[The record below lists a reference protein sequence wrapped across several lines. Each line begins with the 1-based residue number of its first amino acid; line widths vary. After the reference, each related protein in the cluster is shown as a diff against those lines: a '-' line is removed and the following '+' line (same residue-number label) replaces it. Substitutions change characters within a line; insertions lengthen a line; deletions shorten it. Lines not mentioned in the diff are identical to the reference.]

1 MKKNTKIIRLS
12 EANLNSIVKNTI
24 KSVLREE
31 FGREL
36 DYGNDHELDNN
47 KKRRDLYDEIDSRLQ
62 KFGDAYVSRFYSDKN
77 QITLAVH
84 KSINMRNKIQEMMS
98 LFGFELYTIGANDDY
113 IIMTFIP
120 K

>member
-36 DYGNDHELDNN
+36 DYGNDHELDKRKN
-47 KKRRDLYDEIDSRLQ
+47 RRDLYDEIDNRLQ
-62 KFGDAYVSRFYSDKN
+62 KFGDAYVSRFYSDEN

-98 LFGFELYTIGANDDY
+98 LFGFELYTTGANDDY
-113 IIMTFIP
+113 IMMTFIP

>member
-31 FGREL
+31 FGREH
-36 DYGNDHELDNN
+36 DYELDNN
-47 KKRRDLYDEIDSRLQ
+47 KKRRDLYDEIDNRLQ
-62 KFGDAYVSRFYSDKN
+62 KFGDAYVSRFYSDEN

-84 KSINMRNKIQEMMS
+84 KSINMRNKIQKMMS
-98 LFGFELYTIGANDDY
+98 LFGFELYTTGANDDY
-113 IIMTFIP
+113 IMMTFIP